1 VAVLTILDIASEHT
15 LHIRIMSPAI
25 VSDFVCFNDDGLEL
39 VVNTSTGLAYAS
51 ARATARMLE
60 TSDTNIHNELKN
72 PANNFIVS
80 KAEIP
85 TSQGVRTAN
94 LLPAGVVFKLAFKY
108 HPVLAQK
115 MGEAG
120 ANLYMLKLA
129 GYEPKIVETP
139 QIPTDYASALRL
151 AADEHEARL
160 IAESQLAIASAQLE
174 SNAPLVE
181 YATAVQASDTAID
194 LGDYAKMIG
203 TGRTRLFRAMRE
215 AGVVMK
221 KSTMV
226 YQHWIDAG
234 YFDVSQELADNGKLI
249 PFALIT
255 GKGQLWLKQRLV
267 EKKRFEQQMIAA
279 IAGGVT
285 QMSMF

>member
-1 VAVLTILDIASEHT
+1 MSTDI
-15 LHIRIMSPAI
+15 
-25 VSDFVCFNDDGLEL
+25 VQNFVRFDENGLEL
-39 VVNTSTGLAYAS
+39 LVDTNSGIAYATQS
-51 ARATARMLE
+51 AIVRMLE
-60 TSDTNIHNELKN
+60 TPRSTIQDALKRCRN
-72 PANNFIVS
+72 QDVLN
-80 KAEIP
+80 AEIE
-85 TSQGVRTAN
+85 TSGGVQGCRIYSAE
-94 LLPAGVVFKLAFKY
+94 VVFDLALKY
-108 HPVLAQK
+108 HPSLARS
-115 MGEAG
+115 MGKAG
-120 ANLYMLKLA
+120 ANIYMLALA
-129 GYEPKIVETP
+129 GYKVAIEPAPSIPPIP
-139 QIPTDYASALRL
+139 QTYAAALLEAGRL
-151 AADEHEARL
+151 ALEVDLLTEQKRL
-160 IAESQLAIASAQLE
+160 LDAQLE

-203 TGRTRLFRAMRE
+203 TGRTRLFRALRE

-234 YFDVSQELADNGKLI
+234 FFEVSQELADNGKLI

-285 QMSMF
+285 QMSIFRSI

>member
-1 VAVLTILDIASEHT
+1 
-15 LHIRIMSPAI
+15 MSNAI
-25 VSDFVCFNDDGLEL
+25 VSDFACFNSDGLEL
-39 VVNTSTGLAYAS
+39 VVNTNTGLAYAS
-51 ARATARMLE
+51 VSSAARMLE
-60 TSDTNIHNELKN
+60 
-72 PANNFIVS
+72 VS
-80 KAEIP
+80 KSTASEAFGKHQCI
-85 TSQGVRTAN
+85 TAQIITGGGTQGVR
-94 LLPAGVVFKLAFKY
+94 LADSEVLFDLALKY
-108 HPVLAQK
+108 HPGLAKK
-115 MGEAG
+115 MGAAG

-160 IAESQLAIASAQLE
+160 IAESQLAIATTQIEA
-174 SNAPLVE
+174 NAPLVE

-203 TGRTRLFRAMRE
+203 TGRTRLFRALRE

-226 YQHWIDAG
+226 YQQWIDAG
-234 YFDVSQELADNGKLI
+234 FFEVSQELADNGKLI

-267 EKKRFEQQMIAA
+267 AKKQFEQQMIAA

>member
-1 VAVLTILDIASEHT
+1 MAVLAILDIASEHALRT
-15 LHIRIMSPAI
+15 RIMSPAI

-39 VVNTSTGLAYAS
+39 VVNTTTGLAYAS
-51 ARATARMLE
+51 ISAAARMLE
-60 TSDTNIHNELKN
+60 TPRRTIQDAISRGADIYEIIN
-72 PANNFIVS
+72 AQ
-80 KAEIP
+80 IP
-85 TSQGVRTAN
+85 TSGGLQGCGLV
-94 LLPAGVVFKLAFKY
+94 PAGVVFKLAFRY

-160 IAESQLAIASAQLE
+160 IAESQLAIAAAQLE

-194 LGDYAKMIG
+194 LGEYAKMIG
-203 TGRTRLFRAMRE
+203 TGRTRLLRAMRE

-221 KSTMV
+221 NSTIP
-226 YQHWIDAG
+226 YQKWIEAG
-234 YFDVSQELADNGKLI
+234 FFDISQQIDEGGRLI

-279 IAGGVT
+279 IAGGVS

>member
-1 VAVLTILDIASEHT
+1 VAVLAIRDIASEHA

-51 ARATARMLE
+51 VSAAARMLE
-60 TSDTNIHNELKN
+60 TPRRTIQDALSRGADIYDVIN
-72 PANNFIVS
+72 AQV
-80 KAEIP
+80 P
-85 TSQGVRTAN
+85 TSGGVQGCG
-94 LLPAGVVFKLAFKY
+94 LIPASAIFKLAFKY
-108 HPVLAQK
+108 NPVLAQK

-120 ANLYMLKLA
+120 ANLYMLTIA

-160 IAESQLAIASAQLE
+160 IAESRLAIAAAQLE
-174 SNAPLVE
+174 ANAPLVE

-203 TGRTRLFRAMRE
+203 TGRTRLFRALRE

-234 YFDVSQELADNGKLI
+234 FFEVSQELADNGKLI

-285 QMSMF
+285 QMSIF